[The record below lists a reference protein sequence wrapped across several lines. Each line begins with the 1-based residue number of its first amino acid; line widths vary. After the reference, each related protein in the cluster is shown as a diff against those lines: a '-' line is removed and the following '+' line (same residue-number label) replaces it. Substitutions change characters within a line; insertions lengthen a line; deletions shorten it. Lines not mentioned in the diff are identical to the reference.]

1 MMGKTQ
7 RKKEARPADQSKRAT
22 VRKDGASV
30 PQTYD
35 MARDD
40 PETWE
45 RGCRGAGIMLCV
57 AWAVC
62 VLVSCIR

>member
-1 MMGKTQ
+1 MP
-7 RKKEARPADQSKRAT
+7 REKESAPAVESGRAS

-40 PETWE
+40 HETWE